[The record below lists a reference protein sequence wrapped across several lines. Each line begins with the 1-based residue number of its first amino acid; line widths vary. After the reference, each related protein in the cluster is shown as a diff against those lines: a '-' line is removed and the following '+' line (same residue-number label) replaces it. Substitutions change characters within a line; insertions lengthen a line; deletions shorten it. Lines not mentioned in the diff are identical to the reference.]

1 MREEEMRDE
10 ELIGALADRWQ
21 EHFADGM
28 ARRVCEAG
36 AVGVLYRIA
45 AGLPG
50 EDKES
55 GESGGTGKTGLSR
68 GIGAL
73 PNPVRHKIRF
83 RAAYV
88 LERLY
93 FTAPEHFMPHA
104 EAFCRRDFPACG
116 DPSARRHFAK
126 IMADLLRR
134 EGRQDITME
143 VDGNITP
150 ENARRLRAVGASIF
164 VAGTSSIFRGDISG
178 YADNIDTLR
187 AAIE

>member
-1 MREEEMRDE
+1 MSDE
-10 ELIGALADRWQ
+10 ELIGALDDRWQ

-50 EDKES
+50 EDKDS

-104 EAFCRRDFPACG
+104 
-116 DPSARRHFAK
+116 
-126 IMADLLRR
+126 
-134 EGRQDITME
+134 
-143 VDGNITP
+143 
-150 ENARRLRAVGASIF
+150 
-164 VAGTSSIFRGDISG
+164 GTV
-178 YADNIDTLR
+178 
-187 AAIE
+187 